1 MSGLA
6 SEAGSQG
13 APSAAPRAPAA
24 ILWRIFRET
33 LTNPVGL
40 GLTLTA
46 SIAGALANLTL
57 PQLIGRAIDRAS
69 QLLATPG
76 VKTDLAGSALF
87 ATAALVL
94 LVVTA
99 RGLLAMTSGFLAER
113 LSQKVA
119 LRLRL
124 RYFDHLQRL
133 SCSFHDRV
141 HSGDLITR
149 GMIDLEGMRA
159 FVGTVL
165 QQAVPLTLLI
175 TLSATLMFR
184 ADPMLAALA
193 LAFVPAAGVVLAQ
206 NGTMLRRTWFSVQQM
221 MSQLTLVMEEN
232 LQGVRV
238 VRAFAAERF
247 ELAKFDA
254 AAQSILQLQFDRI
267 TLRFA
272 GLSWMTATFHVS
284 LGLLLW
290 FGGRKVMA
298 GQMTAGE
305 LTTFVAY
312 LTLLQGPIRQISMIT
327 NSSARAV
334 SAGARMFEILDEAPA
349 IADRPGA
356 RPLRTCEGVLRFERV
371 GFSYGQGQAEVL
383 SDISFEVRPGRT
395 LGIVGPPG
403 SGKSTIAALIPRFY
417 EVSSGAV
424 TLDGVDVRDIEIA
437 SLRRHVGVVQQDTF
451 LFDAPIGHNLAYADP
466 WADDARIEAVSRVAQ
481 LHEQVRLMA
490 DGYETR
496 VGERGV
502 SLSGGQRQ
510 RAAIARGVL
519 PGPGVIVF
527 DDSTA
532 AIDAVTERRVREGLA
547 RATEAKATV
556 IIAHR
561 LSSLLHADEII
572 VLDRG
577 RIVERGDHAGLVA
590 QGGLYAELHAM
601 QSRQS
606 GDAAVISV
614 EEVMA

>member
-40 GLTLTA
+40 GLTLAA

-149 GMIDLEGMRA
+149 GMIDLEGMRV

-481 LHEQVRLMA
+481 LHDQVRLMA

>member
-1 MSGLA
+1 
-6 SEAGSQG
+6 
-13 APSAAPRAPAA
+13 
-24 ILWRIFRET
+24 
-33 LTNPVGL
+33 
-40 GLTLTA
+40 
-46 SIAGALANLTL
+46 
-57 PQLIGRAIDRAS
+57 
-69 QLLATPG
+69 
-76 VKTDLAGSALF
+76 
-87 ATAALVL
+87 
-94 LVVTA
+94 
-99 RGLLAMTSGFLAER
+99 
-113 LSQKVA
+113 
-119 LRLRL
+119 
-124 RYFDHLQRL
+124 
-133 SCSFHDRV
+133 
-141 HSGDLITR
+141 
-149 GMIDLEGMRA
+149 
-159 FVGTVL
+159 
-165 QQAVPLTLLI
+165 
-175 TLSATLMFR
+175 
-184 ADPMLAALA
+184 
-193 LAFVPAAGVVLAQ
+193 
-206 NGTMLRRTWFSVQQM
+206 
-221 MSQLTLVMEEN
+221 MEEN

-451 LFDAPIGHNLAYADP
+451 LFDAPIGHNLSYADP

-481 LHEQVRLMA
+481 LHDQVRLMA

>member
-1 MSGLA
+1 MA

-13 APSAAPRAPAA
+13 APSSAPRAPAA

-40 GLTLTA
+40 GLTLAA

-113 LSQKVA
+113 LSQNVA

-383 SDISFEVRPGRT
+383 SDISFEVRPGRN

-481 LHEQVRLMA
+481 LHDQVRLMA

-614 EEVMA
+614 EGVMA

>member
-1 MSGLA
+1 MRGGGGA
-6 SEAGSQG
+6 TMGS
-13 APSAAPRAPAA
+13 APISAATQRPFA
-24 ILWRIFRET
+24 ILWRIFREA
-33 LTNPVGL
+33 LSSPAAL
-40 GLTLTA
+40 ALTLTA
-46 SIAGALANLTL
+46 SIVGALANLAL
-57 PQLIGRAIDRAS
+57 PQLIGRSIDQITGMLSTAS
-69 QLLATPG
+69 ADPEATRWAMLAT
-76 VKTDLAGSALF
+76 AG
-87 ATAALVL
+87 LVL

-99 RGLLAMTSGFLAER
+99 RGVLAMTSGFLAER
-113 LSQKVA
+113 LSQRVG

-149 GMIDLEGMRA
+149 GMIDLEGMRG

-175 TLSATLMFR
+175 GLSAVLMFR
-184 ADPMLAALA
+184 ADPELAAVA

-206 NGTMLRRTWFSVQQM
+206 NGAMLRKTWFSVQQM

-254 AAQSILQLQFDRI
+254 AARSILQLQFDRI

-298 GQMTAGE
+298 GTMTVGE

-312 LTLLQGPIRQISMIT
+312 LTLLQGPIRQISMIS
-327 NSSARAV
+327 NASARAV
-334 SAGARMFEILDEAPA
+334 SAGVRMFEILDHAPE
-349 IADRPGA
+349 IADPTSG
-356 RPLRTCEGVLRFERV
+356 RPLVLSEGVLRFDRV
-371 GFSYGQGQAEVL
+371 SFRYRPDQPDVL
-383 SDISFEVRPGRT
+383 TDISFEVRPGRT
-395 LGIVGPPG
+395 LGVVGPPG

-424 TLDGVDVRDIEIA
+424 TLDGVDVRDIQLAE
-437 SLRRHVGVVQQDTF
+437 LREHVGVVQQDTF

-466 WADDARIEAVSRVAQ
+466 WADDARIEAVARVAQ
-481 LHEQVRLMA
+481 LHDQVQLMA
-490 DGYETR
+490 HGYETR

-532 AIDAVTERRVREGLA
+532 AIDAVTERKVREGLA
-547 RATEAKATV
+547 GATRAKATV

-572 VLDRG
+572 VLDHG
-577 RIVERGDHAGLVA
+577 RIVERGDHASLVA

-606 GDAAVISV
+606 QDGALIKA